1 MPLRSLFIDFNSYF
15 ASVEQQMRPEL
26 RHRPVA
32 VAPVLT
38 ETTCC
43 IAVSYEAKPFGLYT
57 GMQVAKARQACPGLE
72 VIEARPSLYVE
83 THQQIHEVVDS
94 CMAVEEVHS
103 IDEMSCRLTRNWQRR
118 DDALQ
123 LARQIKRKLAAQI
136 GEYVRCSIGIAPN
149 VLLAKAA
156 CDIQKPDGLVVFED
170 KNLPHCLY
178 DLELRDLNGIGPRM
192 EKRLQ
197 SVGIKTVEQLC
208 AQPRA
213 ALRKIWRNVAG
224 ERIYDALHGAIVSY
238 PATQKSMVGHSH
250 VLAPAQRNDEEAR
263 AVLLR
268 LLQKA
273 ALRLRRMQYFTRGL
287 ELFIEYVGDVDF
299 SKTLTFRET
308 QDTFE
313 LMQIFNQL
321 WRQRPHPPPKPLMV
335 GVSFFDLVAENNYTP
350 SLFRE
355 NGAEKR
361 RRLSTIT
368 DQINARF
375 GKLAVYFAAA
385 HQARNSAPMR
395 IAFSFVPEEE
405 FAPVSR

>member
-1 MPLRSLFIDFNSYF
+1 MPLRSLFLDFNSYF

-43 IAVSYEAKPFGLYT
+43 IAVSYEAKQFGLFT

-72 VIEARPSLYVE
+72 VIEARPPLYVE
-83 THQQIHEVVDS
+83 THKQICEIVDS

-103 IDEMSCRLTRNWQRR
+103 IDEMSCRLTRHWQRR
-118 DDALQ
+118 DNALQ
-123 LARQIKRKLAAQI
+123 LAQQIKHKLATQI

-156 CDIQKPDGLVVFED
+156 CDMQKPNGLVVFED
-170 KNLPHCLY
+170 KDLPQCLY
-178 DLELRDLNGIGPRM
+178 ALELRDLNGIGSRM
-192 EKRLQ
+192 EKRLKLA
-197 SVGIKTVEQLC
+197 GIHSVEQLC
-208 AQPRA
+208 AQSRG
-213 ALRKIWRNVAG
+213 ALRKIWGSVEG
-224 ERIYDALHGAIVSY
+224 ERMHDALHGAIIFH
-238 PATQKSMVGHSH
+238 PPTQRSMVGHSH
-250 VLAPAQRNDEEAR
+250 VLAPAQRTNEEAR

-273 ALRLRRMQYFTRGL
+273 ALRLRRLRYLTRGL
-287 ELFIEYVGDVDF
+287 ELFIEYVGVGGF
-299 SKTLTFRET
+299 SRTLTFRET

-313 LMQIFNQL
+313 LMQIFDQL
-321 WRQRPHPPPKPLMV
+321 WKQQPRLAKPLMV
-335 GVSFFDLVAENNYTP
+335 GITFFDLVAENNYTP
-350 SLFRE
+350 PLFRE
-355 NGAEKR
+355 IGAEKR
-361 RRLSTIT
+361 RRLSIVT

-385 HQARNSAPMR
+385 HQARDSAPMR

>member
-1 MPLRSLFIDFNSYF
+1 
-15 ASVEQQMRPEL
+15 MRPEL
-26 RHRPVA
+26 RHRSVA

-38 ETTCC
+38 ESTCC
-43 IAVSYEAKPFGLYT
+43 IAVSQEAKDFGLYT
-57 GMQVAKARQACPGLE
+57 GMQVAQARQTCPGLE

-83 THQQIHEVVDS
+83 THKKIHEVVDS

-103 IDEMSCRLTRNWQRR
+103 IDEMSCRLTRNWQRQ

-123 LARQIKRKLAAQI
+123 LAHQIKRKLAIQI

-156 CDIQKPDGLVVFED
+156 CDLEKPNGLVVFED
-170 KNLPHCLY
+170 KDLPQCLY
-178 DLELRDLNGIGPRM
+178 VLELRDLNGIGPRM
-192 EKRLQ
+192 GKRLQ
-197 SVGIKTVEQLC
+197 RAGIETMEQLC

-213 ALRKIWRNVAG
+213 ALRKIWRNVEG
-224 ERIYDALHGAIVSY
+224 EQIYDALHGEIISRSPTQRRMVS
-238 PATQKSMVGHSH
+238 HSH
-250 VLAPAQRNDEEAR
+250 VLAPAQRTNEEAR

-273 ALRLRRMQYFTRGL
+273 ALRLRRMQYLTRGL
-287 ELFIEYVGDVDF
+287 ELFIEYIGDGGF
-299 SKTLTFRET
+299 SERLTFRET

-321 WRQRPHPPPKPLMV
+321 WRQRPHPLRKPLLV

-350 SLFRE
+350 SLFQE
-355 NGAEKR
+355 QGGEKR
-361 RRLSTIT
+361 RRLSTVT

>member
-1 MPLRSLFIDFNSYF
+1 
-15 ASVEQQMRPEL
+15 MRPEL

-43 IAVSYEAKPFGLYT
+43 IAVSYEAKDFGLYT

-83 THQQIHEVVDS
+83 THKHIHEVVDS

-103 IDEMSCRLTRNWQRR
+103 IDEMSCALTRHWQRR

-123 LARQIKRKLAAQI
+123 LAHQIKHKLAGQI

-156 CDIQKPDGLVVFED
+156 CDMQKPDGLVVFED
-170 KNLPHCLY
+170 KDLPQCLY
-178 DLELRDLNGIGPRM
+178 ALKLRDLNGIGPRM

-197 SVGIKTVEQLC
+197 RAGIETVEQLY

-213 ALRKIWRNVAG
+213 ALRKIWGNVGG

-238 PATQKSMVGHSH
+238 PATQRSMVGHSH

-273 ALRLRRMQYFTRGL
+273 ALRLRRMQYLTRGL
-287 ELFIEYVGDVDF
+287 ELFIEYIGGGGF

-321 WRQRPHPPPKPLMV
+321 WRQRSHPLSKPLMV
-335 GVSFFDLVAENNYTP
+335 GISFFDLVAENNYTP

-355 NGAEKR
+355 CGAEKR
-361 RRLSTIT
+361 QRLSTVT
-368 DQINARF
+368 DQINARL

>member
-1 MPLRSLFIDFNSYF
+1 VPLRSLFIDFNSYF
-15 ASVEQQMRPEL
+15 AAVEQQMRPEL

-43 IAVSYEAKPFGLYT
+43 IAVSYEAKDFGLYT

-83 THQQIHEVVDS
+83 THKHIHEVVDS

-103 IDEMSCRLTRNWQRR
+103 IDEMSCALTRHWQRR

-123 LARQIKRKLAAQI
+123 LARQIKGKLAGQI

-156 CDIQKPDGLVVFED
+156 CDMRKPDGLVVFED
-170 KNLPHCLY
+170 KDLPQCLY
-178 DLELRDLNGIGPRM
+178 ALKLRDLNGIGPRM

-197 SVGIKTVEQLC
+197 RAGIETVEQLY

-213 ALRKIWRNVAG
+213 ALRKIWGNVGG

-238 PATQKSMVGHSH
+238 PATQRSMVGHSH

-273 ALRLRRMQYFTRGL
+273 ALRLRRMQYLTRGL
-287 ELFIEYVGDVDF
+287 ELFIEYIGGGGF
-299 SKTLTFRET
+299 SKTITFRET

-321 WRQRPHPPPKPLMV
+321 WRQRSHPLSKPLMV
-335 GVSFFDLVAENNYTP
+335 GISFFDLVAENNYTP

-355 NGAEKR
+355 CGAEKR
-361 RRLSTIT
+361 QRLSTVT
-368 DQINARF
+368 DQINARL

>member
-1 MPLRSLFIDFNSYF
+1 
-15 ASVEQQMRPEL
+15 MRPEL

-43 IAVSYEAKPFGLYT
+43 IAVSYEAKRLGLYT
-57 GMQVAKARQACPGLE
+57 GMQVAQARQTCPGLK

-83 THQQIHEVVDS
+83 THKQIHEVVDS
-94 CMAVEEVHS
+94 CMAVTEVHS

-118 DDALQ
+118 NDALQ
-123 LARQIKRKLAAQI
+123 LAQQIKRKITAQI

-156 CDIQKPDGLVVFED
+156 CDLRKPDGLMVFED

-178 DLELRDLNGIGPRM
+178 ELKLRDLNGIGPRM

-197 SVGIKTVEQLC
+197 RVGIKTMEQLC
-208 AQPRA
+208 AQPRG
-213 ALRKIWRNVAG
+213 ALRKIWGNVEG

-238 PATQKSMVGHSH
+238 PATQRSMVGHSH

-273 ALRLRRMQYFTRGL
+273 ALRLRRMQYLARGL
-287 ELFIEYVGDVDF
+287 ELFIEYVGDGSF
-299 SKTLTFRET
+299 RKTLTFRET

-321 WRQRPHPPPKPLMV
+321 WQQRAHPLRQPLLV

-355 NGAEKR
+355 HGAEKR
-361 RRLSTIT
+361 QQLSTVT

-385 HQARNSAPMR
+385 HQARDSAPMR

-405 FAPVSR
+405 FAPVSRGTDRSRINPFRAWGANI

>member
-1 MPLRSLFIDFNSYF
+1 MPLRSLFIDFDSYF

-38 ETTCC
+38 ESTCC
-43 IAVSYEAKPFGLYT
+43 IAVSQEAKRFGLYT
-57 GMQVAKARQACPGLE
+57 GMQVAQARQTCPGLA

-83 THQQIHEVVDS
+83 THKKIHEVVDS

-103 IDEMSCRLTRNWQRR
+103 IDEMSCRLTRNWQRQ

-156 CDIQKPDGLVVFED
+156 CDLEKPNGLVVFED
-170 KNLPHCLY
+170 KDLPQCLY
-178 DLELRDLNGIGPRM
+178 VLELRDLNGIGPRM
-192 EKRLQ
+192 GKRLQ
-197 SVGIKTVEQLC
+197 RAGIETVEQLC

-213 ALRKIWRNVAG
+213 ALRKIWGNVEG
-224 ERIYDALHGAIVSY
+224 ERIYDALHGEIISRSPTQRRMVS
-238 PATQKSMVGHSH
+238 HSH
-250 VLAPAQRNDEEAR
+250 VLAPAQRTNEEAR

-273 ALRLRRMQYFTRGL
+273 ALRLRRMQYLTRGL
-287 ELFIEYVGDVDF
+287 ELFIEYIGEGGF
-299 SKTLTFRET
+299 SERLTFRET

-321 WRQRPHPPPKPLMV
+321 WRQRPYPLRKPLLV

-350 SLFRE
+350 SLFQE
-355 NGAEKR
+355 QGAEKR
-361 RRLSTIT
+361 RRLSTVT
-368 DQINARF
+368 DQINAHF